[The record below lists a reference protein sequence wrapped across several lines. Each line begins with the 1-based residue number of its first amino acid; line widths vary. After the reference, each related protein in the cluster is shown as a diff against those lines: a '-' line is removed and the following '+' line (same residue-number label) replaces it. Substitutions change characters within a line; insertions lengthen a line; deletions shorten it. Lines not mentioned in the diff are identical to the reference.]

1 MSQIKYYPEIP
12 PFIKEASQTPEM
24 LRLKDVGMHCGLEY
38 ASFTEYKKLKAYSRY
53 EHSLGVALIVW
64 NFTQDKAQSLAGLFH
79 DIATPCFAHVVDFLH
94 GDYENQESTEEKTT
108 AIIDHSKEI
117 QQILKKLNITTAQVA
132 DYHLYPIADNDSP
145 KLSADRLE
153 YTLGNFYNYQ
163 NLPLT
168 KIQEMYDDLEVMK
181 NETNE
186 AELGFKHE
194 DKAFEFVKYM
204 LKNSYM
210 YSADPDRYAMETLA
224 RLLRDAIK
232 DQVIKEEDL
241 YLIEPELIKKLTSDP
256 RYLERWKAYRK
267 LSKVVRSDKE
277 VEGSLK
283 INAKHRYID
292 PLSTK
297 GRVSL
302 IDRELKEEIDKYS
315 NLSFDY
321 WLVARS

>member
-1 MSQIKYYPEIP
+1 MSQIKYYSEIP
-12 PFIKEASQTPEM
+12 DFIKTASQTPEM

-38 ASFTEYKKLKAYSRY
+38 ASFPEYKKLKAYSRY

-64 NFTQDKAQSLAGLFH
+64 NFTQNKAQSLAGLFH
-79 DIATPCFAHVVDFLH
+79 DIATPCFAHVIDFLH
-94 GDYENQESTEEKTT
+94 GDYENQESTEAKTT

-117 QQILKKLNITTAQVA
+117 QDVLKGLKITTSEVA
-132 DYHLYPIADNDSP
+132 DYHLYSIADNDSP

-153 YTLGNFYNYQ
+153 YTLGNFFNYQ
-163 NLPLT
+163 NISLA

-181 NETNE
+181 NENGE
-186 AELGFKHE
+186 DELGFRHE

-224 RLLRDAIK
+224 QLLKDAIN

-241 YLIEPELIKKLTSDP
+241 YLLEPELIQKLTSNP
-256 RYLERWKAYRK
+256 RYQERWDAYRK
-267 LSKVVRSDKE
+267 LSKVVRSDTE
-277 VEGSLK
+277 VAGSLK

-292 PLSTK
+292 PLTLN
-297 GRVSL
+297 GRVSF
-302 IDRELKEEIDKYS
+302 INQELKEEIEKYS

-321 WLVARS
+321 WLVSKS

>member
-12 PFIKEASQTPEM
+12 DFLKAASQTPEM

-38 ASFTEYKKLKAYSRY
+38 ASFPVYQKLKAYSRY

-64 NFTQDKAQSLAGLFH
+64 NFTRNKAQSLAGLFH
-79 DIATPCFAHVVDFLH
+79 DIATPCFAHVIDFLH

-117 QQILKKLNITTAQVA
+117 QQILKELKITTAEVA

-163 NLPLT
+163 NISLDE
-168 KIQEMYDDLEVMK
+168 IQKMYDDLEVMK
-181 NETNE
+181 NEDDQD
-186 AELGFKHE
+186 ELGFKHE
-194 DKAFEFVKYM
+194 DIAFKFVKYM

-224 RLLRDAIK
+224 ELLKDAINDK
-232 DQVIKEEDL
+232 VIREEDL

-256 RYLERWKAYRK
+256 RYRERWSNYRK

-277 VEGSLK
+277 VEGGLK

-292 PLSTK
+292 PLTSK

-302 IDRELKEEIDKYS
+302 INQELKEEIAKYS